1 MKDRR
6 GGAGFPFSIG
16 CMSQSAVAVADPLH
30 KKPQP
35 PQPANQADTPSSST
49 TTTAATA
56 QERGAGEESSEDKAR
71 TAAAASGV
79 VTAGVQRLLKGI
91 KTFFAAYDGEEDDEE
106 EDREIVIG
114 YPTDVQ
120 HVGHIGWDGLN
131 KVGGMGVGMGM
142 VGAFSQP
149 SSLSLRQLEI
159 AMDPGAVATTCIN

>member
-16 CMSQSAVAVADPLH
+16 CMSQSAVAVADPLD
-30 KKPQP
+30 KKPQAP
-35 PQPANQADTPSSST
+35 APQQADTPSSSST
-49 TTTAATA
+49 NTTAATV

-71 TAAAASGV
+71 TTAAASGV
-79 VTAGVQRLLKGI
+79 VTAGVQRLLRGI
-91 KTFFAAYDGEEDDEE
+91 KTFFAMYDGEEEDEE

-120 HVGHIGWDGLN
+120 HVGHIGWDGIN
-131 KVGGMGVGMGM
+131 KVGGM
-142 VGAFSQP
+142 VGAFSLP

-159 AMDPGAVATTCIN
+159 AMDPGAATTTCIN